1 MESRVVSSD
10 SSWEELVARKRTE
23 CREKIPTEWLL
34 IKDLKDLPR
43 RLIEYDLPRR
53 SGLLSE
59 LELDI
64 TENYTATQ
72 LLAKLASGET
82 SSLVVTTAFCKRA
95 AIAQQVT
102 SCLTETC
109 FPQALERAQSLDDYL
124 KREGKPMG
132 PLHGLPV
139 SLKDSF
145 DVKGLQST
153 YGYVEL
159 LKHEPANRNAYLV
172 ELLLL
177 LGAVLYV
184 KTNVPQ
190 TLMSMDSDNNVFG
203 RTLNPHK
210 TSLTAGGSSGGE
222 GALVAFR
229 GSILGVGTDLG
240 GSIRIPALCC
250 GVYGFKPTTSR
261 VPFGDPPPPGVMDGL
276 PMVVTAAGPLGHSI
290 SDLKLFMQ
298 TVIDDGHA
306 WKYDPSASAVPWNI
320 PQDINLK
327 NNGSLTIGV
336 LSEDKHYPLHPPIK
350 RALQDAVERLTRAGH
365 KIVPIDNDTN
375 EDLSLAYL
383 TRLAFQYFTYAPH
396 VDILAASGEP
406 AVKSIATLWSGPSPM
421 FSGPP
426 PVDRGLDPFQ
436 KIQKLHE
443 AKNKF
448 RDAWHR
454 IWVEQKLDAV
464 IAPGAQSTAVGHDK
478 YGWPPYTLVWNVL
491 DYPACMIPFGKASKE
506 LDPTNMSTGDGP
518 QPDYIPEE
526 VDGAPCAIQV
536 ITPRFQDEKCLQ
548 IADVIDR
555 TIQG

>member
-1 MESRVVSSD
+1 
-10 SSWEELVARKRTE
+10 
-23 CREKIPTEWLL
+23 
-34 IKDLKDLPR
+34 
-43 RLIEYDLPRR
+43 
-53 SGLLSE
+53 
-59 LELDI
+59 
-64 TENYTATQ
+64 
-72 LLAKLASGET
+72 
-82 SSLVVTTAFCKRA
+82 
-95 AIAQQVT
+95 
-102 SCLTETC
+102 
-109 FPQALERAQSLDDYL
+109 
-124 KREGKPMG
+124 MG

-172 ELLLL
+172 ELLLE

-190 TLMSMDSDNNVFG
+190 TLMVSQLELFISRFQFMQRNIRKTDISQSMDSDNNVFG

-276 PMVVTAAGPLGHSI
+276 PMVVTTAGPLGHSI

-336 LSEDKHYPLHPPIK
+336 LSEDKHYPLHPPVK

-396 VDILAASGEP
+396 VDILAKSGEP
-406 AVKSIATLWSGPSPM
+406 AVKSIAKLWSGPSPM

-426 PVDRGLDPFQ
+426 PVDQGLDPFQ

-454 IWVEQKLDAV
+454 IWVEKKLDAI
-464 IAPGAQSTAVGHDK
+464 IAPGAQNTAVVHDT

-491 DYPACMIPFGKASKE
+491 DVCTKILELGLVLLHPAN
-506 LDPTNMSTGDGP
+506 LNVSTLR
-518 QPDYIPEE
+518 
-526 VDGAPCAIQV
+526 V
-536 ITPRFQDEKCLQ
+536 
-548 IADVIDR
+548 
-555 TIQG
+555 